1 MGIGIEELQT
11 QLKSIITQINS
22 RNKIQDDR
30 LNSVV
35 NFMNNINKELELIK
49 TENVKLNKELELIK
63 KDNLF
68 MTEM

>member
-1 MGIGIEELQT
+1 MEIEELQT

-22 RNKIQDDR
+22 RNRIQDDR

-35 NFMNNINKELELIK
+35 NFMNNINKELVLIK
-49 TENVKLNKELELIK
+49 TENVKLKKELELIK

-68 MTEM
+68 LTEV